1 MARKKMERTLDNI
14 GTLEARY
21 NKALVCSQLK
31 GLFAYESDEQ
41 MYKDAN
47 NIMLAWEK
55 SHAEKDKRARFFNVK
70 DVLKLDYDLVVLVS
84 GYGKWMVDSYDY
96 DILMI
101 THARQH
107 IKFGVP
113 VNKAVLK
120 YVGDVDIIARIIIGG
135 GIDKLTDLI
144 YKAKLEIKDLEIKDK
159 LNHNLEL
166 LLDMQK
172 KLYDERIF

>member
-1 MARKKMERTLDNI
+1 MRKKMERTLDNI

-41 MYKDAN
+41 MYRDAN
-47 NIMLAWEK
+47 SIMLAWEK
-55 SHAEKDKRARFFNVK
+55 SHAEKDKRARFFNVRE
-70 DVLKLDYDLVVLVS
+70 VLKLDYDLVVLVS

-120 YVGDVDIIARIIIGG
+120 YVGDVDIIARIIIAG
-135 GIDKLTDLI
+135 GIRKLCSLIGEAGKKADNYELRDKLT
-144 YKAKLEIKDLEIKDK
+144 
-159 LNHNLEL
+159 HNMKILMDIENA
-166 LLDMQK
+166 
-172 KLYDERIF
+172 LYDERIF